1 MFTEWLIT
9 YCVHWYKNTILSGS
23 KSRRMLNII
32 ISTITP
38 WIRMW
43 SSVPVRMWSSV
54 SVRMWSSVPVRMWS
68 SVSVRMWSSVFL
80 PLVICMFTLYCV
92 ITQVPFGDFTF
103 SKTEETAVNFFTL
116 DSVTGVLRANSNL
129 LQSSDER
136 FSVSSEIV
144 LKQQLSFLRFLCVLT
159 VLE

>member
-1 MFTEWLIT
+1 
-9 YCVHWYKNTILSGS
+9 
-23 KSRRMLNII
+23 
-32 ISTITP
+32 
-38 WIRMW
+38 
-43 SSVPVRMWSSV
+43 
-54 SVRMWSSVPVRMWS
+54 
-68 SVSVRMWSSVFL
+68 
-80 PLVICMFTLYCV
+80 MFTLYCV

-129 LQSSDER
+129 LQSSGER